1 MEKKD
6 KLYFWRIKIIMNR
19 ILIILVVL
27 FTMSCTQDKRP
38 ILGDTDYQKKQNAK
52 FKDASTSPLT
62 KKDRK
67 EFEGLDFFKFDSTF
81 VVTAELKLIPDT
93 KWFNMKTTTKRLSK
107 ERIYGVLTLSIHNE
121 TYRLNVYQGEENMQ
135 TEGLEDYLFLPFLDD
150 TNGEESYGGGRYID
164 LRIPVS
170 DTIII
175 DFNRAYNP
183 YCVYNE
189 KFSCPIVPRDNYL
202 PIEIKAGVKSY
213 KKF

>member
-1 MEKKD
+1 
-6 KLYFWRIKIIMNR
+6 MNR
-19 ILIILVVL
+19 ILILLV
-27 FTMSCTQDKRP
+27 FCSMFSCSQDKRP
-38 ILGDTDYQKKQNAK
+38 ILGETNYQKEQNAK

-67 EFEGLDFFKFDSTF
+67 EFESLDFFKFDSTF

-121 TYRLNVYQGEENMQ
+121 TYRLNGYQGEENMQ
-135 TEGLEDYLFLPFLDD
+135 TAGLEDYLFLPFLDD